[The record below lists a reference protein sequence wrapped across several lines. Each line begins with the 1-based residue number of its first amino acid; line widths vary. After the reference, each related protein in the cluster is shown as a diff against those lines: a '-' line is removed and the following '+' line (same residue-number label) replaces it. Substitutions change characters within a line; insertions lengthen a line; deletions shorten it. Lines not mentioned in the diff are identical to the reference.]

1 MAANPAAEKA
11 LANRPQTRFYA
22 SPNGIKIHY
31 LEYGHGGPNVLLIPG
46 ITTPAILWGFVSE
59 RVAGFAHVVALDN
72 RGRGLSDQRPG
83 LGYTLDDYAADA
95 AGVIDELGLGPAV
108 VLGHSMGARI
118 GIRLAARYPQLVS
131 RLLLADPPVSGPG
144 RRPYPNGI
152 QQYIDAI
159 DKASRGEAL
168 SPSSIYTPEQLL
180 LRTEWVTTC
189 SKEAVI
195 ATHRGFH
202 EEDIFA
208 DLPRIQCPSLLL
220 YAGQGD
226 TIRDSDADEILRGIP
241 KATKTKLENVGH
253 MMPWFD
259 LDLFLRSVEDFIR
272 CGSKTGNT
280 FSGGHRLSHR

>member
-1 MAANPAAEKA
+1 MSEEARGPVAADSAPAPI
-11 LANRPQTRFYA
+11 RQTRFYA
-22 SPNGIKIHY
+22 SPNDIKIHF
-31 LEYGHGGPNVLLIPG
+31 LEYGGGGPNVLLIPG

-59 RVAGFAHVVALDN
+59 RIAGYAHVVTLDN

-95 AGVIDELGLGPAV
+95 AGVIDELGLGSAV

-118 GIRLAARYPQLVS
+118 GIRLAASYPKLVS
-131 RLLLADPPVSGPG
+131 RLVLADPPVSGPG

-152 QQYIDAI
+152 QQYLDAI
-159 DKASRGEAL
+159 DAASRGESL
-168 SPSSIYTPEQLL
+168 PPSRLYTPEQLL
-180 LRTEWVTTC
+180 LRTEWVATC

-202 EEDIFA
+202 DEDIFG

-220 YAGQGD
+220 YAGEGD
-226 TIRDSDADEILRGIP
+226 TIRDSDAEEIVRGIP
-241 KATKTKLENVGH
+241 DATKVKLENVGH

-259 LDLFLRSVEDFIR
+259 LDLFLHSIEGFIR
-272 CGSKTGNT
+272 AE
-280 FSGGHRLSHR
+280 